1 MNKEDS
7 NSNTRCGYVGIVG
20 RPNVGKST
28 LLNYLLGQ
36 KIAITSRKP
45 QTTRHNMLGIKTE
58 ENTQAIY
65 VDTPGIHAGKQ
76 YALNRYLNR
85 EASRV
90 FKETDLLVFL
100 VDRLKWTEEDEIVLE
115 KLKQFSRPVILG
127 INKVD
132 QIEDK
137 TQLLPYLESISKKLD
152 FAAIV
157 PLSALKNQNLEAL
170 ESEIM
175 SRLPEQQFYFPEDQL
190 TDRSERFM
198 AAELVRE
205 KITRQLGDELP
216 YRMTVDIE
224 QFEERNNCLHIN
236 AVVYVERDSQKG
248 ILLGEDGSRIKLLGT
263 EARKDMETLFDSKV
277 MLSMWVKI
285 KKGWSDDERAM
296 RRLGY
301 LD

>member
-1 MNKEDS
+1 M
-7 NSNTRCGYVGIVG
+7 
-20 RPNVGKST
+20 
-28 LLNYLLGQ
+28 
-36 KIAITSRKP
+36 
-45 QTTRHNMLGIKTE
+45 
-58 ENTQAIY
+58 
-65 VDTPGIHAGKQ
+65 
-76 YALNRYLNR
+76 
-85 EASRV
+85 
-90 FKETDLLVFL
+90 
-100 VDRLKWTEEDEIVLE
+100 
-115 KLKQFSRPVILG
+115 
-127 INKVD
+127 
-132 QIEDK
+132 
-137 TQLLPYLESISKKLD
+137 D

-175 SRLPEQQFYFPEDQL
+175 RRLPEQEFYFPEDQL

-224 QFEERNNCLHIN
+224 QFEEHNNCLHIN

-248 ILLGEDGSRIKLLGT
+248 ILLGEDGSRIRLLGT

-277 MLSMWVKI
+277 MLSMWVKV